1 MKASLDSR
9 GGKEVASR
17 GRSSSFARSKRNKV
31 ESWNSP
37 SSTSDKPLG
46 FGGQRFQPPLFRS
59 LSFRAS
65 LALPH
70 AHIEHEKNKHAHAQI
85 PPLPPPPRKPAAAAP
100 PSAAGETSGLRHLGP
115 AGVARATDP
124 KANPFEKKKNAK
136 SGAQMWTEVYELA
149 ELLKSGQ
156 STWEDLDLDD
166 VDVRLKVRESDE
178 QNLFWSFSHPLL
190 SVFPPPHLSFFSGFT
205 PQPNNSGSA
214 SSTAGS
220 APQASS

>member
-1 MKASLDSR
+1 MSPWVLGASVFNPLPLALVPRLSC
-9 GGKEVASR
+9 
-17 GRSSSFARSKRNKV
+17 
-31 ESWNSP
+31 SP
-37 SSTSDKPLG
+37 S
-46 FGGQRFQPPLFRS
+46 RS
-59 LSFRAS
+59 HRTRKNIH
-65 LALPH
+65 PH
-70 AHIEHEKNKHAHAQI
+70 AQN

-178 QNLFWSFSHPLL
+178 QSFFWSFSHP
-190 SVFPPPHLSFFSGFT
+190 
-205 PQPNNSGSA
+205 
-214 SSTAGS
+214 
-220 APQASS
+220 

>member
-1 MKASLDSR
+1 MSPWVLGASVFNPLPLALVPRLSC
-9 GGKEVASR
+9 
-17 GRSSSFARSKRNKV
+17 
-31 ESWNSP
+31 SP
-37 SSTSDKPLG
+37 S
-46 FGGQRFQPPLFRS
+46 RS
-59 LSFRAS
+59 HRTR
-65 LALPH
+65 
-70 AHIEHEKNKHAHAQI
+70 KNIHPHAQI

-115 AGVARATDP
+115 AGAARATDP

-178 QNLFWSFSHPLL
+178 QSFFWSFSHP
-190 SVFPPPHLSFFSGFT
+190 
-205 PQPNNSGSA
+205 
-214 SSTAGS
+214 
-220 APQASS
+220 